1 MHPDQFTLINS
12 PNPDVITRGVKELSY
27 HALLLDT
34 LELGNSAKI
43 QIHVGGVYG
52 DKHRAITRFIHNYY
66 KLPDDIRKRLIIE
79 NDDRLY
85 NLADCLSIHKKTGIP
100 VLFDNLHHLCFNSGE
115 PNRNAMER
123 ASLTWTDDDGILMV
137 DYSDQQRG
145 ERAGK
150 HAESIDMILFED
162 FLKESDGLQFDCMF
176 EIKDKEISALK
187 ALEMAKQ
194 FSLL

>member
-12 PNPDVITRGVKELSY
+12 PNPDVIKRGIQELSY

-52 DKHRAITRFIHNYY
+52 DKNLAITRFIHNYDN
-66 KLPDDIRKRLIIE
+66 LPDDIRKRLIIE

-85 NLADCLSIHKKTGIP
+85 NLKDCLSVHEKTGVP
-100 VLFDNLHHLCFNSGE
+100 VLFDNFHHLCFNSGE
-115 PNRNAMER
+115 SHREAMEK
-123 ASLTWTDDDGILMV
+123 ASLTWTDEDGILMV
-137 DYSDQQRG
+137 DYSNQQIG
-145 ERAGK
+145 ERTGK
-150 HAESIDMILFED
+150 HAESIDMISFEE
-162 FLKESDGLQFDCMF
+162 FLKENGGLQFDCMF

-187 ALEMAKQ
+187 ALEMAKK